1 MFDDMIADIIS
12 NKNLHPA
19 VSRLFFRSSKLN
31 VCFAFHHT
39 LKPNDVRLNTTN
51 FFLVKSPD

>member
-1 MFDDMIADIIS
+1 MCSKKLKTTTQGKKRTLMFDDIIADIIS

-31 VCFAFHHT
+31 ICLAFIT
-39 LKPNDVRLNTTN
+39 Q
-51 FFLVKSPD
+51 